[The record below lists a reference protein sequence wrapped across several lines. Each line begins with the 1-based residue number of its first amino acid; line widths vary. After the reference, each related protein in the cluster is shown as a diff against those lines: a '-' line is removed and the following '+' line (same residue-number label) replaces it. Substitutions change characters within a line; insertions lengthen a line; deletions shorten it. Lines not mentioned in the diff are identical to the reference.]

1 MVAAIIIMITTDADD
16 DDDIDSDDGKEEVR
30 TKITKMLSMLLD
42 RFLMGL
48 IEKEWMFCSSSILF
62 SWGST
67 MSSSPFFISFADF
80 PNYQFAFDS
89 QLFVGGAENVCCN
102 IEVSKK
108 TFCQNFFLNFTFCQN
123 FFLISNGKFKFLL

>member
-48 IEKEWMFCSSSILF
+48 VKKVDVLFIIYTLFMGFNYVLVSFFYFFC
-62 SWGST
+62 
-67 MSSSPFFISFADF
+67 
-80 PNYQFAFDS
+80 
-89 QLFVGGAENVCCN
+89 
-102 IEVSKK
+102 
-108 TFCQNFFLNFTFCQN
+108 
-123 FFLISNGKFKFLL
+123 